1 MSEPRIQL
9 WADDTSSQ
17 FAIFLN
23 SKYVIRTDE
32 KAKYSKLIDESVCLQ
47 GYDYDWKHTLSQ
59 WVMYLFGNKLTLPN
73 KPQILNLQKD
83 VVESD
88 KSKKESKHFH
98 IPRPH
103 NLRKS
108 STNISKTQ
116 TKAKSKSK
124 PAVIRCN
131 FCNLKFCI
139 DEERDEH
146 ERFWHSRELT
156 TN

>member
-9 WADDTSSQ
+9 WTDDTSSQ

-32 KAKYSKLIDESVCLQ
+32 KAKYSKLIDESVCLH

-59 WVMYLFGNKLTLPN
+59 WVTYLFGNKLSLPD
-73 KPQILNLQKD
+73 KLHISNLQQR

-88 KSKKESKHFH
+88 KNKKESKHVH

-103 NLRKS
+103 KLPKN
-108 STNISKTQ
+108 STKESKTQ
-116 TKAKSKSK
+116 AKAKSKSK
-124 PAVIRCN
+124 PAVIKCN

-139 DEERDEH
+139 GEERNEH
-146 ERFWHSRELT
+146 EKFWHASEST
-156 TN
+156 AG

>member
-9 WADDTSSQ
+9 WTDDSSSQ

-59 WVMYLFGNKLTLPN
+59 WVMYLFGNKLSLPD
-73 KPQILNLQKD
+73 KPQISSFQQSI
-83 VVESD
+83 VESD
-88 KSKKESKHFH
+88 KNKKKSKHFH

-103 NLRKS
+103 NLPKNS
-108 STNISKTQ
+108 NKISKTQ
-116 TKAKSKSK
+116 SQAKSKSK
-124 PAVIRCN
+124 QAVIKCN
-131 FCNLKFCI
+131 SCNLKFCI
-139 DEERDEH
+139 EEERDEH

-156 TN
+156 TS